1 VNNINL
7 FKQAL
12 KDGDLSPQD
21 RFLGMELGFQN
32 SELDKLNNLIKYKIK
47 PTDPTPPEEKKEEI
61 VVTTPKPEVPILE
74 QNPLERDDVY

>member
-1 VNNINL
+1 VTNINL

-32 SELDKLNNLIKYKIK
+32 SELDKLNALIKYKNEPVK
-47 PTDPTPPEEKKEEI
+47 VEEETAKEVVEENTEPEL
-61 VVTTPKPEVPILE
+61 T
-74 QNPLERDDVY
+74 

>member
-1 VNNINL
+1 VTNINL

-32 SELDKLNNLIKYKIK
+32 SELDKLNNLIKYKVK
-47 PTDPTPPEEKKEEI
+47 PTEPTEPIEPEKPVD
-61 VVTTPKPEVPILE
+61 VVE
-74 QNPLERDDVY
+74 